1 MTITPCE
8 RATMKGRDVVICALV
23 LALIS
28 GSCTPALAASRGDE
42 AVQPRPSSVR
52 ARALAVL
59 PSNPYYF
66 QDALGRPVVL
76 MGDYT
81 WGTFSDLDFD
91 YVRFLDS
98 LHSRGLNTARAWLWW
113 GCEEITTDPIPARH
127 VEPFLRPGPG
137 TANDGRPKYDLSRF
151 NSVFFERLQ
160 AFCRAAQ
167 QRSIQLQL
175 IMMDAWM
182 LKHAELWKLHAFQ
195 RDNNING
202 VDGDPAHT
210 GTGIDAARGFCSL
223 GNPGAMKYQKALV
236 RKIVETING
245 FSNVR
250 YEIANENYYSA
261 EWELALCDFIHEIE
275 KTMPRKHL
283 TMRRDLPLH
292 SDVVQRWEPALVRR
306 GMLARRVLRQPLIF
320 DTDWTIN
327 KNDDEVRAAMWTALL
342 SGGHFDYMDDA
353 LEYRLGKPSQD
364 PRAALHKQIDFAAAF
379 MKRIKPWEMTPDDAL
394 VRSGT
399 AYAMASSAQLAAYLP
414 RGGRVLLDLS
424 RMGGSLQAQWYNPRG
439 GSFGESFGVDGGQP
453 REFKAPDEDDWGLLL
468 QRRP

>member
-1 MTITPCE
+1 
-8 RATMKGRDVVICALV
+8 MKGRDVVICALA
-23 LALIS
+23 LAVMS
-28 GSCTPALAASRGDE
+28 GSCTPALAASRGDG
-42 AVQPRPSSVR
+42 AVQPGPSGDR
-52 ARALAVL
+52 TRALAVL

-66 QDALGRPVVL
+66 QDARGRPVVL
-76 MGDYT
+76 VGDYT

-98 LHSRGLNTARAWLWW
+98 LRSRGLNTARVWLWW

-127 VEPFLRPGPG
+127 FEPFLRPGPG
-137 TANDGRPKYDLSRF
+137 TANDGRPKYDLTRF
-151 NSVFFERLQ
+151 NPVFFERLQ
-160 AFCRAAQ
+160 AFFRAAQ
-167 QRSIQLQL
+167 QRGIQLQP

-202 VDGDPAHT
+202 VDGDPART
-210 GTGIDAARGFCSL
+210 GTGTDGAHGFCSL

-245 FSNVR
+245 FDNVR

-261 EWELALCDFIHEIE
+261 EWELALCDYIQEIE
-275 KTMPRKHL
+275 KAMPRKHL

-327 KNDDEVRAAMWTALL
+327 KNDDEVRAAMWTALV

-353 LEYRLGKPSQD
+353 LEYRLGKPYYD

-379 MKRIKPWEMTPDDAL
+379 MKRITPWEMMPDDAL
-394 VRSGT
+394 VRSG
-399 AYAMASSAQLAAYLP
+399 YAFALASTNQLAAYLP
-414 RGGRVLLDLS
+414 HGGVVTLDLTRLTGALQGSWFNPRDGGYSESFSVEGGRTH
-424 RMGGSLQAQWYNPRG
+424 
-439 GSFGESFGVDGGQP
+439 
-453 REFKAPDEDDWGLLL
+453 EFKAPDENDWGLLL
-468 QRRP
+468 RHRP